1 MNLYAENTALSPFGT
16 GKVSYEMK
24 CDDLVFRPDVI
35 STPAVSADY
44 IAKAFGIKRNEP
56 LKVTDVMTNGPATI
70 AFFNDGKKSVAVVH
84 DGDKYNERFGLLACL
99 LRKALRNRRWDHLE
113 KLVRKLSKL
122 KSTKDMRAL
131 GEMLVMAADWLERDD
146 H

>member
-1 MNLYAENTALSPFGT
+1 MNLYAENMLVDST
-16 GKVSYEMK
+16 GRVSYEFK
-24 CDDLVFRPDVI
+24 CDDLVFRPDAI
-35 STPAVSADY
+35 STPIITMDE
-44 IAKAFGIKRNEP
+44 ITKAFGIKHKEP

-84 DGDKYNERFGLLACL
+84 DGDKYSERFGLLACL

-113 KLVRKLSKL
+113 KLVKRLSKVE
-122 KSTKDMRAL
+122 STKDMRAL
-131 GEMLVMAADWLERDD
+131 GETLVMAADWLERDD

>member
-1 MNLYAENTALSPFGT
+1 MNNYIRNMTVDST
-16 GKVSYEMK
+16 GRVSYEIK
-24 CDDLVFRPDVI
+24 CDDLVYRPDVI
-35 STPAVSADY
+35 STPVINADD
-44 IAKAFGIKRNEP
+44 IAKAFGIKREKP

-70 AFFNDGKKSVAVVH
+70 AFFNDKGKSVAVTH
-84 DGDKYNERFGLLACL
+84 EGDKYSERFGLLACL

-113 KLVRKLSKL
+113 KLVKRLSKV

-131 GEMLVMAADWLERDD
+131 GEMLIMAADWLERDD